1 MYNAVIVQAKRTP
14 VGKKNGIFNKRPP
27 HELAAPVLRHLG
39 ERVASEIDDVI
50 LGNIVGPGGNIAR
63 LAALEAGLPLHVPGL
78 TIDRQCSA
86 GLEAI
91 RLACC
96 LIKGGAGKVYLAGG
110 TESASTSPYPAR
122 ARFAPESIGDP
133 DMGVAA
139 EYVARDYA
147 VSREQQDEWTRVSYE
162 RSWTAFEQGL
172 YEQEIVPVG
181 SLETDEEFHKKRDIE
196 RLAKRAKAVFQTEE
210 GTVTAVNS
218 CGIHDGASAV
228 LIMEERTAQIHQFE
242 PILRFV
248 DSEVAAVHPHHP
260 AIAPVPAVSRLL
272 ARRQLSID
280 EVDLIEINEA
290 FAVKIAACA
299 RELCIPGDKLNV
311 RGGALALGHPYAAS
325 GAILVTRLF
334 YETQRRPGVRYV
346 LAALGSGGGV
356 GTAVLFE
363 AVR

>member
-1 MYNAVIVQAKRTP
+1 MIVNAKRTP
-14 VGKKNGIFNKRPP
+14 VGKKNGIFQSWQP
-27 HELAAPVLRHLG
+27 HELAAPLLQYLG
-39 ERVASEIDDVI
+39 RGIEAEVNDVI

-63 LAALEAGLPLHVPGL
+63 LAGLQAGLPLSVPGL

-91 RLACC
+91 RMAAYF
-96 LIKGGAGKVYLAGG
+96 IQGGAGKIYLAGG
-110 TESASTSPYPAR
+110 TESTSTTPFPSR
-122 ARFAPESIGDP
+122 ARFAPDHIGDP

-139 EYVARDYA
+139 EYVAQDY
-147 VSREQQDEWTRVSYE
+147 VISREEQDEWTKISYE
-162 RSWTAFEQGL
+162 RSWTAFEQGI
-172 YEQEIVPVG
+172 YTEEIIPAS
-181 SLETDEEFHKKRDIE
+181 SLKADEEFCKKRDIAK
-196 RLAKRAKAVFQTEE
+196 LAKRAKAVFQRED

-218 CGIHDGASAV
+218 CGIHDGASVV
-228 LIMEERTAQIHQFE
+228 LIMEEQEALVRQFR
-242 PILRFV
+242 PVLRFV

-260 AIAPVPAVSRLL
+260 GIAPVPAIRQLL
-272 ARRQLSID
+272 ARNHLRMDDID
-280 EVDLIEINEA
+280 LVEINEA

-299 RELCIPGDKLNV
+299 RELDIPADKLNV

-334 YETQRRPGVRYV
+334 YEMQRRPEARYA

-363 AVR
+363 KVEC